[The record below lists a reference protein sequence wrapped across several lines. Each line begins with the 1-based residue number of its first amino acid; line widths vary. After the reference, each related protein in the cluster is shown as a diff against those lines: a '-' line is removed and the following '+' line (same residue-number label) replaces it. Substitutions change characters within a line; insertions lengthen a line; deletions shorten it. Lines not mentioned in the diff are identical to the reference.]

1 MRDRLEEVYGE
12 DEILLFADGLDDAI
26 VGICGISYRVIYSV
40 EQVIEML
47 MLQGMDRDDA
57 IEYGEFKIF
66 SSYVGE
72 KTPIWMEN

>member
-40 EQVIEML
+40 EKVIEML